1 MSICSCSDLNEVR
14 PEGRTKAIS
23 PSRRALS
30 QGRLNER
37 LGDGRKAHGPV
48 KPAPAEQRDLV
59 AALPRDDAVAVIFD
73 FVQPTVAVRHL
84 VDQRGKLGRDEF
96 RLYRA
101 AGLRRLFAV
110 PAEGFAVARFAV
122 GLFF

>member
-1 MSICSCSDLNEVR
+1 MCSCSDLNEVT

-23 PSRRALS
+23 PSTRALS
-30 QGRLNER
+30 QGRLNS
-37 LGDGRKAHGPV
+37 GDGRKAHGPV
-48 KPAPAEQRDLV
+48 KPAPAEQRDLL
-59 AALPRDDAVAVIFD
+59 AALPRDDAIAVIFD

-96 RLYRA
+96 RLYRT

>member
-1 MSICSCSDLNEVR
+1 MA
-14 PEGRTKAIS
+14 GKRTVQSS
-23 PSRRALS
+23 PL
-30 QGRLNER
+30 RLNS
-37 LGDGRKAHGPV
+37 AT
-48 KPAPAEQRDLV
+48 LV

-96 RLYRA
+96 RFYRA